1 VQRRNRRLSVFS
13 KGELEMTDKVTIAV
27 AVVGW
32 LGAALILGAYMLLSL
47 GKVTSSSGTYQ
58 WTNLV
63 GAMGLAANS
72 YWNGAYPS
80 VGLNVVWMA
89 VGAYALFKAAR
100 AN

>member
-1 VQRRNRRLSVFS
+1 
-13 KGELEMTDKVTIAV
+13 MTDKVAIAV
-27 AVVGW
+27 AFLGW

-47 GKVTSSSGTYQ
+47 GKVSSSSGAYQ

-63 GAMGLAANS
+63 GALGLAVNS

-89 VGAYALFKAAR
+89 VGAYAIFKPR
-100 AN
+100 RDN